1 MRRRSRLLL
10 SGLVVVLAG
19 VGGAALWLTR
29 TPTTPPTNTS
39 TTTPTTSTTP
49 TTTTVQAAR
58 VLFGEVRDAEG
69 RALNDV
75 SVDVDGAPDAAARTN
90 ARGEFLIDPWPAAG
104 RAVVFSAA
112 GFRDAR
118 ISVDGLFADGD
129 ESFWVQRMARAA
141 PDTNNNNDAALRVC
155 VVVDDDDRAPIAG
168 AEIIGLERAA
178 LAVTGDDGCAAV
190 DDSAAD
196 LDDVFVGHGRHGV
209 RALPRLPR
217 QGTVTTTLPPSAQ
230 LRGFLVDERQ
240 APVTAAFVRL
250 KAPFEHSRTADAR
263 TREAA
268 ILARL
273 LRAPG
278 GVTVDDDGAFAVVVA
293 AGDYVLDVNADGFRP
308 TSVDIKLRPSTKK
321 SQLLVLEGSPTLAG
335 VVTDGDG
342 APVVGATVH
351 LDGARGPA
359 ATTDASGRFVVATLP
374 ARPTSLSVKKRGY
387 REVTVG
393 GVDGRD
399 SRPDD
404 VRVQLVRG
412 SGKEVVGIGVGV
424 RGVNEGL
431 VINYVEAGS
440 PADAAGLAVDDLIV
454 AVDGARLGDGTNAD
468 IGKVRGLEGT
478 SVSLRVRR
486 DGRDFDVDVVR
497 ARVPVRN

>member
-1 MRRRSRLLL
+1 MRRSRLLL
-10 SGLVVVLAG
+10 SGLVVVLAAVG
-19 VGGAALWLTR
+19 VATLWLTR
-29 TPTTPPTNTS
+29 APTTA
-39 TTTPTTSTTP
+39 TTSTTP
-49 TTTTVQAAR
+49 TPTPTTTTTTTTAARAAR

-69 RALNDV
+69 RALKD
-75 SVDVDGAPDAAARTN
+75 VDVDVEGAPDAATRTN
-90 ARGEFLIDPWPAAG
+90 VRGEFLIDPWPPAG

-112 GFRDAR
+112 GFKDAR

-129 ESFWVQRMARAA
+129 ESFWVQRLARTA
-141 PDTNNNNDAALRVC
+141 PDDNDGALRVC
-155 VVVDDDDRAPIAG
+155 VVVDDVERAPIVG
-168 AEIIGLERAA
+168 AEVIGIEKAP

-196 LDDVFVGHGRHGV
+196 LDDVFVAHGRHGV
-209 RALPRLPR
+209 RALARLPR
-217 QGTVTTTLPPSAQ
+217 QGTVTTTLPPSAE
-230 LRGFLVDERQ
+230 LHGALVDERQ
-240 APVTAAFVRL
+240 GPVTAAFLRL
-250 KAPFEHSRTADAR
+250 KPPFEHSRAGDAR

-273 LRAPG
+273 VRAPG
-278 GVTVDDDGAFAVVVA
+278 SVTVDDAGAFVAVVA
-293 AGDYVLDVNADGFRP
+293 AADYVLDVNADGFRP
-308 TSVDIKLRPSTKK
+308 TSVDVKLRAGAHKT
-321 SQLLVLEGSPTLAG
+321 QLVVLEASPSLAG

-374 ARPTSLSVKKRGY
+374 ARPTSLSIKKRGF

-424 RGVNEGL
+424 RGVSDGL

-486 DGRDFDVDVVR
+486 AGRDFDVDVVR